1 MFGRHRYGYMISGW
15 HSRIYG
21 ELWLGDTAGYMLGT
35 ARYMVALFFLD
46 LVGLGVV
53 LGQGDLGLT
62 TTMLS
67 VYLMLCIE
75 SKKLN

>member
-21 ELWLGDTAGYMLGT
+21 ELWLGDT